1 MISCRLINS
10 ACVLLYSGEYM
21 RFCAVRNVGQ
31 AQRDYL
37 KKLLEKTPQQSTEG
51 GTALQAFHAMRIS
64 PQGYL

>member
-31 AQRDYL
+31 AERDYL
-37 KKLLEKTPQQSTEG
+37 K
-51 GTALQAFHAMRIS
+51 
-64 PQGYL
+64 